1 MRPPPIAAR
10 AALRARCAMRDA
22 ADRAPALRFARR
34 RCRAKPPRRLARAPQ
49 HDSAESAGRAAAD
62 RRAPRRRTGRPA
74 RRHASAA
81 VTAEA
86 AAAGAPSAPP
96 AAALP
101 CAAAPRPPLE
111 TIETRPSNQGDKP
124 MPAQGN
130 AQRTAPLARPAPTD
144 AGHGKFKKQLSL
156 TDLTFIGLGA
166 IFGSGWLFAASHVST
181 IAGPAGILSWLL
193 GGFAVLLLGIVYC
206 ELGAALP
213 RAGGVVRYPVFS
225 HGPLLGYL
233 MGAITLIAFSS
244 LIAIEVV
251 AARQYAAAW
260 FAGLT
265 VEGSGNP
272 TTLGWLVQA
281 ALLCFFFYLNYSS
294 VKTFAKAN
302 NVISVFKFVVP
313 LAVIVVLFAFFKP
326 ANLTLHGFAP
336 FGMPGVEMAV
346 SAGGIIFAYLGLTP
360 IVSVASEVRDPQR
373 TIPIALILSIVLST
387 LIYVLLQL
395 AFLGGIPSAMLAG
408 GWLAYM
414 VVADAMIS
422 PSGCG
427 NIYMNATPRVVYGW
441 AKTGTFFKVFARVDE
456 ASGIPRAGLWLTFA
470 LALFWTLPFP
480 SWEALINTVSAAL
493 VLSYAV
499 APVSVAALRRT
510 APGLPRPF
518 RASAFALT
526 GPASFVIAALIVYWS
541 GWRTV
546 SWLLG
551 LQIAMFAV
559 YLACRRRVPTAH
571 LSLAEQVRSCAW
583 LIAFYALMIVA
594 SYFGGFGG
602 TGQLAHPYDTFAV
615 AAVALVI
622 YYWGAHTGVP
632 SAKLQLDDDEN

>member
-1 MRPPPIAAR
+1 
-10 AALRARCAMRDA
+10 
-22 ADRAPALRFARR
+22 
-34 RCRAKPPRRLARAPQ
+34 
-49 HDSAESAGRAAAD
+49 
-62 RRAPRRRTGRPA
+62 
-74 RRHASAA
+74 
-81 VTAEA
+81 
-86 AAAGAPSAPP
+86 
-96 AAALP
+96 
-101 CAAAPRPPLE
+101 
-111 TIETRPSNQGDKP
+111 
-124 MPAQGN
+124 MPGQGN
-130 AQRTAPLARPAPTD
+130 AHPSVPLSRSAHPD

-181 IAGPAGILSWLL
+181 IAGPAGIFSWLL

-233 MGAITLIAFSS
+233 MGFITLIAFSS

-260 FAGLT
+260 FPGLT
-265 VEGSGNP
+265 VVGSSDP

-302 NVISVFKFVVP
+302 NIISIFKFIVP
-313 LAVIVVLFAFFKP
+313 LSVIAVLFTFFKP
-326 ANLTLHGFAP
+326 ANLTVHGFAP
-336 FGMPGVEMAV
+336 FGMPGIEMAV

-360 IVSVASEVRDPQR
+360 IVSVASEVRNPQR
-373 TIPIALILSIVLST
+373 TIPIALILSILLST

-395 AFLGGIPSAMLAG
+395 AFIGSIPTAMLAG
-408 GWLAYM
+408 GWHDISKAFTLPYRDIALALGVGWLAVM

-441 AKTGTFFKVFARVDE
+441 AKTGTFFKVFTRVDE
-456 ASGIPRAGLWLTFA
+456 ASGIPRAGLWLTFG
-470 LALFWTLPFP
+470 LAIFWTMPFP
-480 SWEALINTVSAAL
+480 SWEALINIVSAAL

-510 APGLPRPF
+510 APDLPRPF
-518 RASAFALT
+518 RASAFGIT

-541 GWRTV
+541 GWSTV

-551 LQIAMFAV
+551 LQIAMFAI
-559 YLACRRRVPTAH
+559 YLACRRWVPTAH
-571 LSLAEQVRSCAW
+571 LSLAEQVRSSAW
-583 LIAFYALMIVA
+583 LIAFYAAMIVL
-594 SYFGGFGG
+594 SYLGGFGG
-602 TGQLAHPYDTFAV
+602 TGRLAHPYDTVVV

-622 YYWGAHTGVP
+622 YYWGANTGVR
-632 SAKLQLDDDEN
+632 ADKLQLDDDED

>member
-1 MRPPPIAAR
+1 
-10 AALRARCAMRDA
+10 
-22 ADRAPALRFARR
+22 
-34 RCRAKPPRRLARAPQ
+34 
-49 HDSAESAGRAAAD
+49 
-62 RRAPRRRTGRPA
+62 
-74 RRHASAA
+74 
-81 VTAEA
+81 
-86 AAAGAPSAPP
+86 
-96 AAALP
+96 
-101 CAAAPRPPLE
+101 
-111 TIETRPSNQGDKP
+111 
-124 MPAQGN
+124 MPGQGN
-130 AQRTAPLARPAPTD
+130 AHPSVPLSRSAHPD

-181 IAGPAGILSWLL
+181 IAGPAGIFSWLL

-233 MGAITLIAFSS
+233 MGFITLIAFSS

-260 FAGLT
+260 FPGLT
-265 VEGSGNP
+265 VAGSSDP

-302 NVISVFKFVVP
+302 NIISIFKFIVP
-313 LAVIVVLFAFFKP
+313 LAVIGVLFTFFKP
-326 ANLTLHGFAP
+326 ANLTVHGFAP
-336 FGMPGVEMAV
+336 FGVPGIEMAV

-360 IVSVASEVRDPQR
+360 IVSVASEVRNPQR
-373 TIPIALILSIVLST
+373 TIPIALILSILLST

-395 AFLGGIPSAMLAG
+395 AFIGSIPTAMLAG
-408 GWLAYM
+408 GWHDVSKAFSLPYRDIALALGVGWLAVM

-441 AKTGTFFKVFARVDE
+441 AKTGTFFKVFTRVDE
-456 ASGIPRAGLWLTFA
+456 ASGIPRAGLWLTFG
-470 LALFWTLPFP
+470 LAIFWTLPFP
-480 SWEALINTVSAAL
+480 SWEALINIVSAAL

-510 APGLPRPF
+510 APDLPRPF
-518 RASAFALT
+518 RASAFGIT

-541 GWRTV
+541 GWSTV

-551 LQIAMFAV
+551 LQIVMFV
-559 YLACRRRVPTAH
+559 IYLACRRWVPTAH
-571 LSLAEQVRSCAW
+571 LSLTEQVRSSAW
-583 LIAFYALMIVA
+583 LIAFYAAMIVL
-594 SYFGGFGG
+594 SYLGGFGG
-602 TGQLAHPYDTFAV
+602 TGRLAHPYDTVVV

-622 YYWGAHTGVP
+622 YYWGANTGVR
-632 SAKLQLDDDEN
+632 SDKLQLDDDED

>member
-1 MRPPPIAAR
+1 
-10 AALRARCAMRDA
+10 
-22 ADRAPALRFARR
+22 
-34 RCRAKPPRRLARAPQ
+34 
-49 HDSAESAGRAAAD
+49 
-62 RRAPRRRTGRPA
+62 
-74 RRHASAA
+74 
-81 VTAEA
+81 
-86 AAAGAPSAPP
+86 
-96 AAALP
+96 
-101 CAAAPRPPLE
+101 
-111 TIETRPSNQGDKP
+111 
-124 MPAQGN
+124 MPGQGN
-130 AQRTAPLARPAPTD
+130 AQPSVPLSRSAHPD

-181 IAGPAGILSWLL
+181 IAGPAGIFSWLL

-233 MGAITLIAFSS
+233 MGFITLIAFSS

-260 FAGLT
+260 FPGLT
-265 VEGSGNP
+265 VAGSSDP

-281 ALLCFFFYLNYSS
+281 ALLGFFFYLNYSS

-302 NVISVFKFVVP
+302 NIISIFKFVVP
-313 LAVIVVLFAFFKP
+313 LSVIAVLFTFFKP
-326 ANLTLHGFAP
+326 ANLTIHGFAP
-336 FGMPGVEMAV
+336 FGMPGIEMAV

-360 IVSVASEVRDPQR
+360 IVSVASEVRNPQR
-373 TIPIALILSIVLST
+373 TIPIALILSILLST
-387 LIYVLLQL
+387 LIYVLLQI
-395 AFLGGIPSAMLAG
+395 AFIGSIPTDMLAAG
-408 GWLAYM
+408 WHDVSKAFSLPYRDIALALGVGWLAVM

-441 AKTGTFFKVFARVDE
+441 AKTGTFFKVFTRIDE
-456 ASGIPRAGLWLTFA
+456 ASGIPRAGLWLTFG
-470 LALFWTLPFP
+470 LAIFWTMPFP
-480 SWEALINTVSAAL
+480 SWEALINIVSAAL

-499 APVSVAALRRT
+499 APVSVAALRRN
-510 APGLPRPF
+510 APDLPRPF
-518 RASAFALT
+518 RASAFAIT

-541 GWRTV
+541 GWSTV

-551 LQIAMFAV
+551 LQIAMFV
-559 YLACRRRVPTAH
+559 IYLACRRWVPTAH
-571 LSLAEQVRSCAW
+571 LSLAEQVRSSAW
-583 LIAFYALMIVA
+583 LIAFYAAMIVA

-602 TGQLAHPYDTFAV
+602 TGQLAHPYDTLVVV
-615 AAVALVI
+615 AIALVI
-622 YYWGAHTGVP
+622 YYWGSHTGVP
-632 SAKLQLDDDEN
+632 SAKLQLDDDEC